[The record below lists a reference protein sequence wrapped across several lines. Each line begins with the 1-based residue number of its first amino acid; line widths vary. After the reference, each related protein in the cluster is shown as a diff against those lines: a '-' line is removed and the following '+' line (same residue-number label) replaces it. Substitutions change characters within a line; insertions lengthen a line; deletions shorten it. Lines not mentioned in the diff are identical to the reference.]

1 MGLFSSALSGSDGI
15 KKEYENMSNQ
25 ELKRK
30 YNELKE
36 AAASSSASIVIKAS
50 FAAVC
55 QVLKERGLI

>member
-1 MGLFSSALSGSDGI
+1 MGLFSSAFSGSDGI

-30 YNELKE
+30 YNELKGE
-36 AAASSSASIVIKAS
+36 AASPSANIVIKGS